1 MGKAQAFP
9 LHKRGKAM
17 TQKQIDAIV
26 FPVMDCLAV
35 LVKLALVAGG
45 IAAFYFLTVVAFAID
60 CGM

>member
-1 MGKAQAFP
+1 
-9 LHKRGKAM
+9 M
-17 TQKQIDAIV
+17 TDKQLENIV
-26 FPVMDCLAV
+26 FTVMDCLAI